1 MRNKT
6 LRPTKPAS
14 AGNSV
19 RDAVYSSFLIFS
31 FLFLPLQASAD
42 NWMSRLPDD
51 TYVAVVSIPGAHDA
65 TTGSGWES
73 GYADLGD
80 SFARTQDLN
89 LAELWSAGVRGFDL
103 RPCTREGY
111 LNINHGIIPTVA
123 RFDRAL
129 YLLRDS
135 LLANPSEFVVIHLL
149 HETDGDQVEG
159 TYNQQ
164 LLDVL
169 GKDGLKDFFVSFRRD
184 LTVADVRGKMLLLS
198 RDIYASKPI
207 GGFLRGWTHSASWDS
222 MTKGQITGPTSPAA
236 ILYMQDFPETYADGA
251 LDTKI
256 AAMTRLLRFST
267 THATTSASSIRWVMN
282 FASAY
287 SQVFDLFGYT
297 VSTSDGYRNNAVH
310 THAAILDFL
319 RDNAAGPTGI
329 IFMDYAGIDQSND
342 YATRGKELVEAII
355 ANNFGYLDDMSGIH
369 SPSIPS
375 SGRVGEAATSVAIY
389 SLLGKR
395 LSTPRPGVICLVR
408 YSDGTVRKTLYK

>member
-1 MRNKT
+1 M
-6 LRPTKPAS
+6 LRPTRPMS
-14 AGNSV
+14 AGASV
-19 RDAVYSSFLIFS
+19 RKAIYSSFFIFHFS
-31 FLFLPLQASAD
+31 FFLLLPLQASAAG
-42 NWMSRLPDD
+42 WMSRLPDD
-51 TYVAVVSIPGAHDA
+51 SYVAVVSIPGAHDA
-65 TTGSGWES
+65 ATGSGWES

-80 SFARTQDLN
+80 SFARTQELN
-89 LAELWSAGVRGFDL
+89 LAELWSIGVRAFDL

-123 RFDRAL
+123 HFDRAL

-169 GKDGLKDFFVSFRRD
+169 GKDGLKEFFVPFRRD
-184 LTVADVRGKMLLLS
+184 LTVADLRGKMLLLS
-198 RDIYASKPI
+198 RDVYASKPV
-207 GGFLRGWTHSASWDS
+207 GGFIRGWSHSASWDS
-222 MTKGQITGPTSPAA
+222 MTKGQITGTSTAT
-236 ILYMQDFPETYADGA
+236 LYMQDFFETYADGA
-251 LDTKI
+251 LDTKTN
-256 AAMTRLLRFST
+256 AMTRLLRFST

-287 SQVFDLFGYT
+287 SQVLSLFGYT
-297 VSTSDGYRNNAVH
+297 VSSSDGYRDNAAH

-329 IFMDYAGIDQSND
+329 IFMDYAGVDKSNGFD
-342 YATRGKELVEAII
+342 TRGKELVEAII
-355 ANNFGYLDDMSGIH
+355 ANNFGYLDDMSGIR
-369 SPSIPS
+369 SPFYPS
-375 SGRVGEAATSVAIY
+375 LPTAGRVGEAATPVAVY

-395 LSTPRPGVICLVR
+395 LPAPRQGELCLVR
-408 YSDGTVRKTLYK
+408 YSDGSVRKTIYR

>member
-1 MRNKT
+1 MKNDVFHSSLKT
-6 LRPTKPAS
+6 VIALC
-14 AGNSV
+14 
-19 RDAVYSSFLIFS
+19 LLFS
-31 FLFLPLQASAD
+31 LQASAD

-65 TTGSGWES
+65 ATGSGWATD
-73 GYADLGD
+73 YADLGD
-80 SFARTQDLN
+80 SFARTQELN
-89 LAELWSAGVRGFDL
+89 LAELWRIGVRAFDL

-111 LNINHGIIPTVA
+111 LNINHGIIPTNV
-123 RFDRAL
+123 RFDKAL

-169 GKDGLKDFFVSFRRD
+169 GMDGLKDFLVAFRKD
-184 LTVADVRGKMLLLS
+184 LTVADMRGKMLLLS
-198 RDIYASKPI
+198 RDVYSSKPV
-207 GGFLRGWTHSASWDS
+207 GGFIRNWSHSATWDS
-222 MTKGQITGPTSPAA
+222 MTKGQITGTSTAA
-236 ILYMQDFPETYADGA
+236 ASLYMQDYYETYADGA

-256 AAMTRLLRFST
+256 NAMTRLLRFST
-267 THATTSASSIRWVMN
+267 SHATTSTSSIRWVMN

-287 SQVFDLFGYT
+287 SQVVSLFGYT
-297 VSTSDGYRNNAVH
+297 ISSSDGYRDNAVH

-329 IFMDYAGIDQSND
+329 LFMDYAGADKSNGFD
-342 YATRGKELVEAII
+342 TRGKELVEAVI

-369 SPSIPS
+369 SPSSPS
-375 SGRVGEAATSVAIY
+375 SPSANRAGETEQPVAFY

-395 LSTPRPGVICLVR
+395 LTTPRRGEICLVR
-408 YSDGTVRKTLYK
+408 YSDGTVHKMLYK